1 MSNSNEESVQ
11 IPVIDISNADLKT
24 GYELIDAAAGH
35 GFVFIRSHGMDFSP
49 GIVDRTFELVSD
61 RL

>member
-1 MSNSNEESVQ
+1 MSNGNEESVP

-35 GFVFIRSHGMDFSP
+35 GFVFIRSHGMDFTLGS
-49 GIVDRTFELVSD
+49 
-61 RL
+61 